1 MRLSNTLQSF
11 HAPLAGDQ
19 QSAVADATL
28 RPNDPSESNVDK
40 PSFTVDQAA
49 RQITRTGHRWFDA
62 NRDGIT
68 QISYSFNKHARG
80 HTAFNATQKE
90 QARRSMQ
97 SWEDVAN
104 VSFQEGS
111 RRPEGLLAFSNS
123 TDYEVAFGQYPG
135 QEGKVL
141 INPRFGTNTNPA
153 LHNHGRMTLT
163 HEIGHNLGLLHPGTY
178 NFGNP
183 NYPDHALYA
192 QDTRAYSVMSYFD
205 APEAGKHFNG
215 KLPSAPMMD
224 DIAAAQRVYGANN
237 TTRNSDTTYG
247 FNSNAGRDYL
257 ELNSRHDTALFCV
270 WDGGGVDTLDFS
282 KYHQNQ
288 TINLR
293 AESFSDVG
301 GLVGNVSIAKGVTL
315 ENAIGGSGHDSII
328 GNQANNVLK
337 GGAGADRL
345 RGAGGA
351 DTFAYDNA
359 SDSTPEYPDQIMD
372 FVTGVDRIDLSNLL
386 GNAGVDALRFV
397 RRLTG
402 KPGEAIL
409 DYNRTTNL
417 SRLAIDLTGNGRF
430 DFFLKA
436 YGPINVPDIITA
448 NPGRQRYA

>member
-1 MRLSNTLQSF
+1 
-11 HAPLAGDQ
+11 
-19 QSAVADATL
+19 
-28 RPNDPSESNVDK
+28 
-40 PSFTVDQAA
+40 
-49 RQITRTGHRWFDA
+49 
-62 NRDGIT
+62 
-68 QISYSFNKHARG
+68 
-80 HTAFNATQKE
+80 
-90 QARRSMQ
+90 
-97 SWEDVAN
+97 
-104 VSFQEGS
+104 
-111 RRPEGLLAFSNS
+111 
-123 TDYEVAFGQYPG
+123 
-135 QEGKVL
+135 
-141 INPRFGTNTNPA
+141 
-153 LHNHGRMTLT
+153 
-163 HEIGHNLGLLHPGTY
+163 
-178 NFGNP
+178 
-183 NYPDHALYA
+183 
-192 QDTRAYSVMSYFD
+192 
-205 APEAGKHFNG
+205 
-215 KLPSAPMMD
+215 
-224 DIAAAQRVYGANN
+224 
-237 TTRNSDTTYG
+237 
-247 FNSNAGRDYL
+247 
-257 ELNSRHDTALFCV
+257 
-270 WDGGGVDTLDFS
+270 
-282 KYHQNQ
+282 
-288 TINLR
+288 
-293 AESFSDVG
+293 SFSDVG